1 MIYKPLSKYII
12 SWSVSI
18 ILLRCISFQEWT
30 AVMFL
35 SCGGL
40 AETDDETEFV
50 GQLELA
56 LKENQGNL
64 HALAKLLNT
73 VMPDEGN
80 SRSGH

>member
-1 MIYKPLSKYII
+1 
-12 SWSVSI
+12 
-18 ILLRCISFQEWT
+18 
-30 AVMFL
+30 MFL

-80 SRSGH
+80 SRSVH

>member
-1 MIYKPLSKYII
+1 
-12 SWSVSI
+12 
-18 ILLRCISFQEWT
+18 
-30 AVMFL
+30 MFL

-80 SRSGH
+80 SRSGQDSKIAQDQPILIPYLGPR

>member
-1 MIYKPLSKYII
+1 
-12 SWSVSI
+12 
-18 ILLRCISFQEWT
+18 
-30 AVMFL
+30 MFL

-73 VMPDEGN
+73 VMDYDRWDMKIDRKHQSVPILI
-80 SRSGH
+80 